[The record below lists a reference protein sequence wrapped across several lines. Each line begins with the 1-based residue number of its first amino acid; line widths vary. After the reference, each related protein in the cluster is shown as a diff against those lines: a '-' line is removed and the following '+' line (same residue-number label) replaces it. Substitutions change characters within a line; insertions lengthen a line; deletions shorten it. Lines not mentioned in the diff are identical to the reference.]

1 MLFKEKRVKF
11 ANVFV
16 TMWLKGITKKIKRF
30 WYESVLGYNKRKKT
44 YRPLDYRFIFD
55 RWKSTYPHSWQYKV
69 FLQYNSELRRLY
81 FSNYNARQF
90 VFSQL
95 KKEGATKESK
105 MSQFFN
111 MRDNALTEKQWARNY
126 NDFENWTLL
135 NAAMALSSYFE
146 TYLSSAIMLSIE
158 SDPGILLG
166 ASKGV
171 DGARL
176 MKYGQFK
183 KKEFDYVAEGC
194 TKGEWS
200 MRVSNLE
207 KLFGTMPHSMIDNI
221 GELERL
227 RKLRNN
233 VGHAF
238 GRDIEKS
245 RLYNVSQTVPIDRLS
260 FERFS
265 KWQHII
271 EKIVMDIDTILV
283 QNHIGSFQPL
293 MVYHQIY
300 SESDKATDNKSLGER
315 VKKLK
320 RQLGKDIDRKF
331 GKTYCRTLVNYYEHL

>member
-1 MLFKEKRVKF
+1 MWWKSIKKE
-11 ANVFV
+11 A
-16 TMWLKGITKKIKRF
+16 KRF
-30 WYESVLGYNKRKKT
+30 WYESVLGYNRRKKT
-44 YRPLDYRFIFD
+44 YLPLDYRYVFD
-55 RWKSTYPHSWQYKV
+55 RWSSTYPHSWQYKV
-69 FLQYNSELRRLY
+69 FLQYNSELRRFY

-105 MSQFFN
+105 ISQFFR
-111 MRDNALTEKQWARNY
+111 MRDNALTEKQWAQNY

-158 SDPGILLG
+158 SDPGLLLG
-166 ASKGV
+166 ASKSV
-171 DGARL
+171 DGAKL

-183 KKEFDYVAEGC
+183 KKDFDKEAEGC
-194 TKGEWS
+194 TKGEWPL
-200 MRVSNLE
+200 RISNLE
-207 KLFGTMPHSMIDNI
+207 KLFGTMPLSITTNI
-221 GELERL
+221 SELEKL

-233 VGHAF
+233 VAHAF
-238 GRDIEKS
+238 GRDIDKS
-245 RLYNVSQTVPIDRLS
+245 RLYNVSQTIPMERLS

-271 EKIVMDIDTILV
+271 EKIVMDVDAIFV
-283 QNHIGSFQPL
+283 KNHIGSFQPL

-300 SESDKATDNKSLGER
+300 TESDKATDTKSIGER

-320 RQLGKDIDRKF
+320 RQLGRDIDRKY

>member
-1 MLFKEKRVKF
+1 MWWKSIKKE
-11 ANVFV
+11 A
-16 TMWLKGITKKIKRF
+16 KRF
-30 WYESVLGYNKRKKT
+30 WYESVLGYNRRKKT
-44 YRPLDYRFIFD
+44 YLPLDYRYVFD
-55 RWKSTYPHSWQYKV
+55 RWSSTYPHSWQYKV
-69 FLQYNSELRRLY
+69 FLQYNSELRRFY

-105 MSQFFN
+105 ISQFFR
-111 MRDNALTEKQWARNY
+111 MRDNALTEKQWAQNY

-146 TYLSSAIMLSIE
+146 TYLLSAIMLSIE
-158 SDPGILLG
+158 SDPGLLLG
-166 ASKGV
+166 ASKSV
-171 DGARL
+171 DGAKL

-183 KKEFDYVAEGC
+183 KKDFDKVAEGC
-194 TKGEWS
+194 TKGEWPL
-200 MRVSNLE
+200 RISNLE
-207 KLFGTMPHSMIDNI
+207 KLFGTMPLSITTNI
-221 GELERL
+221 SELEKL

-233 VGHAF
+233 VAHAF
-238 GRDIEKS
+238 GRDIDKS
-245 RLYNVSQTVPIDRLS
+245 RLYNVSQTIPMERLS

-271 EKIVMDIDTILV
+271 EKIVMGVDAIFV
-283 QNHIGSFQPL
+283 KNHIGSFQPL

-300 SESDKATDNKSLGER
+300 TESDKATDTKSIGER

-320 RQLGKDIDRKF
+320 RQLGRDIDRKY